1 VSILIDK
8 DKFLRAI
15 GLDPSDLKVI
25 IEKLEVVI
33 DRLNK
38 LVNALKSVSAD
49 TFLSTIAED
58 NIGIARDSTLNQILS
73 MLVTRLDTSL
83 STLHSDLAKDASV
96 NAIKSLLEAI
106 RRNSTLQ
113 ATLADT
119 LIALPVDIQYRRKEE
134 FTIFSGTVTA
144 SGNSTDINVEHF
156 SAMEVEVK
164 VTAVSGTN
172 PTLQVCIQGKFGT
185 TGDYKDIA
193 CTDTI
198 TTTGVWFLTINPLI
212 FKTIRARWVVEGT
225 SPSFTF
231 RVDAVV
237 TT

>member
-1 VSILIDK
+1 MGVIASASTSGK
-8 DKFLRAI
+8 RLRELVEQLVEKIKEYFA
-15 GLDPSDLKVI
+15 DPWNNLRV
-25 IEKLEVVI
+25 
-33 DRLNK
+33 RLSETD
-38 LVNALKSVSAD
+38 V
-49 TFLSTIAED
+49 
-58 NIGIARDSTLNQILS
+58 
-73 MLVTRLDTSL
+73 
-83 STLHSDLAKDASV
+83 
-96 NAIKSLLEAI
+96 
-106 RRNSTLQ
+106 
-113 ATLADT
+113 
-119 LIALPVDIQYRRKEE
+119 ALPVDIQYRRKEE
-134 FTIFSGTVTA
+134 LTVWSGTATS
-144 SGNSTDINVEHF
+144 SGNTADISVEHF
-156 SAMEVEVK
+156 TGMEVEVK